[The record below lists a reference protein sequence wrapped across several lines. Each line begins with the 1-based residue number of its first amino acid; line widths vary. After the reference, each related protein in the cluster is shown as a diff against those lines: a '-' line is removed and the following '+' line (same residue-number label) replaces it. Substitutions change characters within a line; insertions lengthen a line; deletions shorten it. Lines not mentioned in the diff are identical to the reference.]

1 MNKLVG
7 TYRFVRAANSA
18 SGFLSQNR
26 ASTDARN
33 VLENWRAMSRERN
46 FTIKAEEDEEL
57 VAVLTFESEDQAA
70 GSQMGA
76 LCEKYGVDYHP
87 MS

>member
-7 TYRFVRAANSA
+7 TYRFVRAAKSA
-18 SGFLSQNR
+18 SGFLSRNR

-33 VLENWRAMSRERN
+33 VLANWRAMSKERD
-46 FTIKAEEDEEL
+46 FAVKAEEDEEL
-57 VAVLTFESEDQAA
+57 VAVLTFDSADQAA

-76 LCEKYGVDYHP
+76 LCEKYGVDYNP